1 MYSFLLIIFI
11 IATPILES
19 QTNIQVQYRNRGEFA
34 NSLKIFEDDKLNQNY
49 STGQRTRLGVFHNS
63 EFYEI
68 GVQIQDV
75 RYWGQDRST
84 IAPFTDPSIDGLM
97 LHQAYLD
104 IKLESLLKFK
114 SNFKI
119 GRQEIIF
126 DDVRLFG
133 NLNWLHQARRHDI
146 ALLKL
151 SPNDKNNL
159 QIGYAFNQNGFKKN
173 GSLFNGIGGIYPS
186 GSNGLSQNYK
196 TLGLML
202 YENKNNILPFNF
214 IFANDNFS
222 EIDSSSNPTTETFAR
237 YTIGGKLLKN
247 FDDFVVNLS
256 YYQQLGNNPT
266 GHELNANMILF
277 DASYK
282 LNKLKTTIGYDFLSG
297 TDITDKLPTDENINT
312 FDPLYG
318 TPHKYFGYLDLFY
331 APIGQGLNGF
341 SDAYIMLDYK
351 ATEKFSF
358 QLSGHYFNLTNQII
372 EQGEE
377 LDSYIGTEIDFVSTY
392 KLFNKIKIDLGVLV
406 MFANSTL
413 FSESVMNI
421 PNYEKTPYMMYLMI
435 DVTDLIKI

>member
-1 MYSFLLIIFI
+1 MFKSLAFLIIVFI
-11 IATPILES
+11 TNLDA
-19 QTNIQVQYRNRGEFA
+19 QTDIQLQYRNRGELA
-34 NSLKIFEDDKLNQNY
+34 NSLRIFENEKLNQNY
-49 STGQRTRLGVFHNS
+49 STGQRTRLGIFHNS

-68 GVQIQDV
+68 GIQIQDV

-104 IKLESLLKFK
+104 IKLDSLFNFK

-133 NLNWLHQARRHDI
+133 NLDWLHQARRHDI

-151 SPNDKNNL
+151 LPNDKNNL

-173 GSLFNGIGGIYPS
+173 GSVFNGIAGIYPS

-196 TLGLML
+196 TLGLIL
-202 YENKNNILPFNF
+202 YENKNKILPFNV

-222 EIDSSSNPTTETFAR
+222 ELDTSNNPTTETFAR

-247 FDDFVVNLS
+247 IDDFGINLS
-256 YYQQLGNNPT
+256 YYQQLGNNPV
-266 GHELNANMILF
+266 GQELNANMILF

-282 LNKLKTTIGYDFLSG
+282 LNKLKTTIGYDYLSG
-297 TDITDKLPTDENINT
+297 TDLTDGLPNDEKIST

-341 SDAYIMLDYK
+341 SDAYLMLDYK
-351 ATEKFSF
+351 ATEKLSF

-377 LDSYIGTEIDFVSTY
+377 LDSYIGTEIDFVTSY
-392 KLFNKIKIDLGVLV
+392 KLFNKIKIDLGMLVL
-406 MFANSTL
+406 FANNTL

-421 PNYEKTPYMMYLMI
+421 PNYEQTPFMMYLMI
-435 DVTDLIKI
+435 DLKDVIRL